1 MKIIKYTAILFL
13 FLTVILLGDNGW
25 YNEFSK
31 NGITV
36 YTRTVPGSDIKEFK
50 GISIIDAPADVVNN
64 VLDDIP
70 NLANWMPDCLVSK
83 IVEKK
88 SNDYMILYQV
98 IKTPWP
104 LNSRDFTFETRITKD
119 KEKIIRTVKA
129 VPHSLYPPTKNYVRI
144 TNMIGQW
151 TLLKQDNNTRT
162 LATYQIRTDP
172 AGNIPVTIANATSR
186 KLPYETL
193 IRLKKEVLK
202 NKYRVK

>member
-1 MKIIKYTAILFL
+1 MRKTWYFT
-13 FLTVILLGDNGW
+13 LLYLIVASGLSAQDGW
-25 YNEFSK
+25 YTEFTK

-36 YTRTVPGSDIKEFK
+36 YTRTVSGSDIKEFK
-50 GISIIDAPADVVNN
+50 GIGIIDAPADVVNN

-104 LNSRDFTFETRITKD
+104 LNSRDFTFETKITKD

-129 VPHSLYPPTKNYVRI
+129 VPHPSYPPTGNYVRI
-144 TNMIGQW
+144 TNMTGQW
-151 TLLKQDNNTRT
+151 TLIRQDNNTKT
-162 LATYQIRTDP
+162 LAIYQIKTDP
-172 AGNIPVTIANATSR
+172 AGNIPVSIANTTSK
-186 KLPYETL
+186 KLPYETIL
-193 IRLKKEVLK
+193 RLKQQV
-202 NKYRVK
+202 NNSKYRN

>member
-1 MKIIKYTAILFL
+1 MRFKVFFISFL
-13 FLTVILLGDNGW
+13 LVITSGLRAQDGW
-25 YNEFSK
+25 YTEFTK

-36 YTRTVPGSDIKEFK
+36 YTRGVTGSDIREFK

-119 KEKIIRTVKA
+119 KEKIIRTVRA
-129 VPHSLYPPTKNYVRI
+129 VPHSSYPPTGNYVRI
-144 TNMIGQW
+144 TNMTGQW
-151 TLLKQDNNTRT
+151 TLLRQDNNTRT
-162 LATYQIRTDP
+162 LAIYQIKTDP
-172 AGNIPVTIANATSR
+172 AGNIPVAVANTTSK

-193 IRLKKEVLK
+193 LRLKQQV
-202 NKYRVK
+202 NNSKYRN

>member
-1 MKIIKYTAILFL
+1 MRKIKIISFMFIMLTAVCLWS
-13 FLTVILLGDNGW
+13 DDGW
-25 YNEFSK
+25 RTEFTK

-36 YTRTVPGSDIKEFK
+36 YTRSVAGSDLKEFK
-50 GISIIDAPADVVNN
+50 GIGVIDAPVEVVNN

-70 NLANWMPDCLVSK
+70 NLANWMPDCMVSR

-88 SNDYMILYQV
+88 SSDYMILYQV

-129 VPHSLYPPTKNYVRI
+129 VPHSSYPPSGSYVRI

-151 TLLKQDNNTRT
+151 TLIRQDNGTRT
-162 LATYQIRTDP
+162 LAIYQIRTDP
-172 AGNIPVTIANATSR
+172 AGNIPVAVANTTS
-186 KLPYETL
+186 KKMPYETIL
-193 IRLKKEVLK
+193 RLRQQAQ
-202 NKYRVK
+202 NSKYRK

>member
-1 MKIIKYTAILFL
+1 MRVFNYTVVLFL
-13 FLTVILLGDNGW
+13 LLTSMLMGDNGW
-25 YNEFSK
+25 NTEFTR

-36 YTRTVPGSDIKEFK
+36 YTRAVAGSDIKEFK
-50 GISIIDAPADVVNN
+50 SIGIIDAPAEVVNN

-70 NLANWMPDCLVSK
+70 NLVNWMPDCIVSR

-104 LNSRDFTFETRITKD
+104 LNSRDFTFETRIIKD

-129 VPHSLYPPTKNYVRI
+129 VPHPSYPQTGNYVRI
-144 TNMIGQW
+144 TNMTGQW
-151 TLLKQDNNTRT
+151 TLLRQDNNTRT
-162 LATYQIRTDP
+162 LATYQIKSDP
-172 AGNIPVTIANATSR
+172 AGNIPVSIANATSK

-193 IRLKKEVLK
+193 LRLKEQVK
-202 NKYRVK
+202 NSKYR

>member
-1 MKIIKYTAILFL
+1 MKRTWLFILLFL
-13 FLTVILLGDNGW
+13 ILSAGLSAQDGW
-25 YNEFSK
+25 YTEFTK

-36 YTRTVPGSDIKEFK
+36 YTRAVPGSDIKEFK
-50 GISIIDAPADVVNN
+50 GIGVIDAPADVVNN

-70 NLANWMPDCLVSK
+70 NLANWMPDCLVSR

-88 SNDYMILYQV
+88 SNDFMILYQV

-129 VPHSLYPPTKNYVRI
+129 VPHPSYPPTGNYVRI
-144 TNMIGQW
+144 TNMTGQW
-151 TLLKQDNNTRT
+151 TLIRQDNNTKT
-162 LATYQIRTDP
+162 LAIYQIKTDP
-172 AGNIPVTIANATSR
+172 AGNIPVAIANTTSK

-193 IRLKKEVLK
+193 LRLKQQV
-202 NKYRVK
+202 NNSRYRN